1 MSIKKILVYL
11 THPHVEA
18 WNFRPEHKALLEN
31 RVPGLKAEVCLNSKD
46 FRDRLPQAEAVIVW
60 VFKQAWLDSAPQ
72 LKLIATP
79 AAGNEWIELEPPENL
94 KLSFGG
100 FHGKLIAESVIG
112 AMLYFLKAFPLSAK
126 MQEQKKWARVKI
138 SEKLR
143 SLYNSRVTI
152 LGFGGIGKVIA
163 ERLKSFGCTITG
175 IKRNLFPVP
184 RYFSTADRIRTF
196 ENWQQIFAQTDHLI
210 CTLPG
215 GEETDGILKPEHF
228 EALPK
233 SCYFYNVG
241 RGNIYQESDLV
252 SALGT
257 GEIAGAYL
265 DVFGEEPLP
274 ETSKLWE
281 MENVLIQPHLSAVS
295 PQYLELFVEELA
307 ASMLLDPGSNSFN
320 GEQ

>member
-1 MSIKKILVYL
+1 MAKLEKYQMYIGGEWTDPASGEWFESINPFTGKPWALFARGNAEDAGRAVAAAK
-11 THPHVEA
+11 
-18 WNFRPEHKALLEN
+18 KAL
-31 RVPGLKAEVCLNSKD
+31 NSPQWRDLTATGRGHLLRRLGDLIAKNA
-46 FRDRLPQAEAVIVW
+46 DRLAE
-60 VFKQAWLDSAPQ
+60 
-72 LKLIATP
+72 
-79 AAGNEWIELEPPENL
+79 IEVKDN
-94 KLSFGG
+94 
-100 FHGKLIAESVIG
+100 GKLIAESVIG
-112 AMLYFLKAFPLSAK
+112 AMLYFLKAIPLSAK

-152 LGFGGIGKVIA
+152 LGFGRIGKVIA
-163 ERLKSFGCTITG
+163 ERLKPFGCTITG

-295 PQYLELFVEELA
+295 PEYLELFVEELA
-307 ASMLLDPGSNSFN
+307 ASMMLDP
-320 GEQ
+320 

>member
-1 MSIKKILVYL
+1 
-11 THPHVEA
+11 
-18 WNFRPEHKALLEN
+18 
-31 RVPGLKAEVCLNSKD
+31 
-46 FRDRLPQAEAVIVW
+46 
-60 VFKQAWLDSAPQ
+60 
-72 LKLIATP
+72 
-79 AAGNEWIELEPPENL
+79 
-94 KLSFGG
+94 
-100 FHGKLIAESVIG
+100 
-112 AMLYFLKAFPLSAK
+112 

-152 LGFGGIGKVIA
+152 LGFGRIGKVIA
-163 ERLKSFGCTITG
+163 ERLKPFGCTITG
-175 IKRNLFPVP
+175 IKRNPFPVP

-241 RGNIYQESDLV
+241 RGNIYRESDLV
-252 SALGT
+252 SALRT

-265 DVFGEEPLP
+265 DVFDEEPLP

-295 PQYLELFVEELA
+295 PEYLELFVEELA
-307 ASMLLDPGSNSFN
+307 ASMMLDP
-320 GEQ
+320 